1 MEQLINDLVGRYDT
15 GRMSRRELVGALAV
29 LAVGSQS
36 ASAAPAAFENITIN
50 HVSAVVSDLNR
61 STDWYKR
68 VFNLQELNRETNLVR
83 LKVGTQFLSL
93 RTDTI
98 PKGFDH
104 IAFGIDRYNADA
116 VRAELRARG
125 LTPQQGAGAGLHVA
139 DPDGLLVQVSA
150 NGTTGRG

>member
-15 GRMSRRELVGALAV
+15 GRLSRREFVGALAA
-29 LAVGSQS
+29 LAASSQS
-36 ASAAPAAFENITIN
+36 AAAAPAQFENITIN

-61 STDWYKR
+61 SVEWYKR
-68 VFNLQELNRETNLVR
+68 VFGLQELNREANLVR
-83 LKVGTQFLSL
+83 LKVGPQFLSL

-98 PKGFDH
+98 AKGFDH
-104 IAFGIDRYNADA
+104 IALGIDRYNADT

>member
-29 LAVGSQS
+29 LAVGVES
-36 ASAAPAAFENITIN
+36 ASAAPAAFENPTIN
-50 HVSAVVSDLNR
+50 HVSVVVSDLKR
-61 STDWYKR
+61 SADWYQR
-68 VFNLQELNRETNLVR
+68 VFGLPMLNQETNLVR
-83 LKVGTQFLSL
+83 LKVGPTQFLSL

-104 IAFGIDRYNADA
+104 FALGIDRYNADA

-150 NGTTGRG
+150 NGTA